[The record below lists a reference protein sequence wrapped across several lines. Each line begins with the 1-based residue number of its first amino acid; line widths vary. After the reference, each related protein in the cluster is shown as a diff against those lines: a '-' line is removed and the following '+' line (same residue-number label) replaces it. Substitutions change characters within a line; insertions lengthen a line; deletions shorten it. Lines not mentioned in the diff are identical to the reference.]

1 MKRITACVIILAL
14 ALSLISVGGAAAAT
28 KKTIYQEG
36 NLLYWRFD
44 GGKDEQTIIIKT
56 DNLPINNTYTEKIVD
71 GPVPAYANGVTYYR
85 DTNPGSDKNYGDT
98 LLNAGVVEQYTNN
111 TEIIHRNPIDK
122 NDSSLFTLWG
132 SAAANPN
139 PGATTLPTDDSGRII
154 YDYNLPGL
162 MVEDDL
168 LTYKISYEGNAI
180 LVPMNSITYYTDVQ
194 GKLVK
199 VESDDNIK
207 LQYAIEKQGVGAES
221 AKWILGTNTTTVR
234 LEADYTYTRLVPA
247 TEGYYREKYFGY
259 WVDYIN
265 TTGGGSDSRHRLTR
279 TDKYDKDTVTDVSNG
294 THYGTS
300 HYPASNLGGDLSW
313 TVGLNYY
320 SEFHRSTSRYTEQGT
335 DYGQYGFTGIND
347 YPVLNYGYTSP
358 SNTST
363 GSYYEDYAQFR
374 TTVKDYINNRDF
386 VAIANCPV
394 TSVKETVHY
403 YIDVPCYVIN
413 TDMVKGE
420 ERDKNIYIKDYLR
433 DYIAVEEYHFTK
445 NKGNFSVKYKYG
457 TGFAVTGITRN
468 TDLKWINGTHISEA
482 ISGYDGELIEWWPGQ
497 SSVHYYTT
505 PDNINKDID
514 VSLYMDYGVT
524 LYFLDAN
531 KPIKVAKVKI
541 PARSKAPL
549 LKPDEKGADIL
560 LKGLKTGTTA
570 IRLANT
576 DGTYMAMP
584 ESAKG
589 YFSSNTYLLDGDAKN
604 ENKEFYIYN
613 SDKKVDVMTLFG
625 MTDNKNFNN
634 LKGAY
639 IEAQTIGK
647 GSTIPSGVSALYV
660 NEQRVFNTGSSSEHE
675 SIILG
680 KGTLYIA
687 DADGN
692 NVYEY
697 CLPKENG
704 EPTEW
709 KKIKTAKVQNVKELT
724 EGKTIYIRKASFDT
738 KDQVYHLPSTYIS
751 LTYNGGDNNLPNAY
765 YMDDYYVEGT
775 TAVKIINNTPRP
787 QVMIGSTVT
796 APGDS
801 VSLGQLD
808 TIYKMYIEGGDLV
821 TGLNENMCLVIK
833 AGEKVVTLEEIDNVE
848 INFTDLLDK
857 LESKYGNEWTN
868 AYSKYGIT
876 SITYGEIP
884 DYRKVTITATRADD
898 VRYTLY
904 TETSD
909 GTKLEYHPVHLLRY
923 MLQ

>member
-1 MKRITACVIILAL
+1 MKRTIACLVIMAL
-14 ALSLISVGGAAAAT
+14 ALSLISVGEAAAAT
-28 KKTIYQEG
+28 RKTVYQEG

-71 GPVPAYANGVTYYR
+71 GPVPGYANGVTYYR

-111 TEIIHRNPIDK
+111 TEIIHRNPVDK

-132 SAAANPN
+132 SVSDNPDPN
-139 PGATTLPTDDSGRII
+139 ATTLPTDDSDRII

-162 MVEDDL
+162 MVEDAL
-168 LTYKISYEGNAI
+168 LTYKINYEGNAI

-194 GKLVK
+194 GKLVE

-207 LQYAIEKQGVGAES
+207 LQYAIEKQGVGSQS

-234 LEADYTYTRLVPA
+234 LEADYTYTRLVPV

-259 WVDYIN
+259 WVDSIG
-265 TTGGGSDSRHRLTR
+265 TTGGGSNSKHGFTR
-279 TDKYDKDTVTDVSNG
+279 TDKYDKDTLTDVSIGTHNG
-294 THYGTS
+294 TS
-300 HYPASNLGGDLSW
+300 QYPASNLGGSISW
-313 TVGLNYY
+313 TVNLKYL
-320 SEFHRSTSRYTEQGT
+320 SEFFKSTSRYTEQGT
-335 DYGQYGFTGIND
+335 DYGQYGFNDIND

-386 VAIANCPV
+386 DVISNCPV

-413 TDMVKGE
+413 TDMVKSE
-420 ERDKNIYIKDYLR
+420 EKDKNIFIKDYLR

-445 NKGNFSVKYKYG
+445 HKGDFSVKYKYG
-457 TGFAVTGITRN
+457 TGFTVSGVTRN
-468 TDLKWINGTHISEA
+468 TDLKWINGTHISETV
-482 ISGYDGELIEWWPGQ
+482 SGYDGELIEWWPGQ

-505 PDNINKDID
+505 PDNINTDID
-514 VSLYMDYGVT
+514 VSLYLDYGVT

-531 KPIKVAKVKI
+531 KPVKVAKVKI
-541 PARSKAPL
+541 PARSKAPTL
-549 LKPDEKGADIL
+549 RLDEKEAYIQ
-560 LKGLKTGTTA
+560 LKGLTAGTKA
-570 IRLANT
+570 IRIANT

-589 YFSSNTYLLDGDAKN
+589 YFSNNYLLDGDAKN
-604 ENKEFYIYN
+604 ENKDFYIYN
-613 SDKKVDVMTLFG
+613 SDKPVELMKLFG
-625 MTDNKNFNN
+625 ITDNKNFNN

-647 GSTIPSGVSALYV
+647 GRTIPSGISALYV
-660 NEQRVFNTGSSSEHE
+660 NEQRVFNTGSSGKHE
-675 SIILG
+675 SIIIG
-680 KGTLYIA
+680 NGTLYIA
-687 DADGN
+687 DADEN

-709 KKIKTAKVQNVKELT
+709 KKVKTANVKKVNGLT
-724 EGKTIYIRKASFDT
+724 EGKTIYIRKASFYTTDM
-738 KDQVYHLPSTYIS
+738 VYHLPSTYIS
-751 LTYNGGDNNLPNAY
+751 LTYNGTENNLPNAY

-775 TAVKIINNTPRP
+775 AEVKIINNTSRP
-787 QVMIGSTVT
+787 QIMIGSTVT
-796 APGDS
+796 DSGCS
-801 VSLGQLD
+801 VSIGQLN

-821 TGLNENMCLVIK
+821 KGLNENTCLEIK
-833 AGEKVVTLEEIDNVE
+833 AGEKVVTLEGIDNVE

-884 DYRKVTITATRADD
+884 DYRKVTITATQADD
-898 VRYTLY
+898 VRYTMY
-904 TETSD
+904 YETAD